1 MQMTRTTI
9 VRKAAAIAVALVAL
23 TVAFVAGT
31 GSAATATQGQPVI
44 AGQGN
49 SQTSFTSLTSLDGT
63 NAGGLNV
70 LANGSGFGGIFA
82 SQGGYGVIGS
92 SYPSGVGVLG
102 STGTY
107 SDICCQGWS
116 GDGVHGLGAL
126 NGVSGETANN
136 TASGVYGQNNGS
148 GYGTAGR
155 ATNGTGVFGEG
166 LIGVLGNSLG
176 AGDGVDGTASNS
188 CCSAVYGLN
197 SGTGNGVAGRADTGT
212 GVLAAST
219 SGTAL
224 KVSGKAQFSR
234 SGLVTITYPAKSKVI
249 TGVPLTAKS
258 LVLATQQKF
267 LAGVYVVAA
276 VPNLSGSSNSFTIYL
291 SKAPGTSAVPKS
303 VTVAWQVIERP

>member
-1 MQMTRTTI
+1 MTGTTI
-9 VRKAAAIAVALVAL
+9 VRKVAAIATALVAL

-31 GSAATATQGQPVI
+31 GSAATATQGQAVI
-44 AGQGN
+44 AGQSNDATMATSITNTTDGEMSSLGN
-49 SQTSFTSLTSLDGT
+49 IALAGVATNGT
-63 NAGGLNV
+63 
-70 LANGSGFGGIFA
+70 
-82 SQGGYGVIGS
+82 GVFGS
-92 SYPSGVGVLG
+92 SYPHVRNVGVLG
-102 STGTY
+102 ISAAGSFTEG
-107 SDICCQGWS
+107 QFWP
-116 GDGVHGLGAL
+116 GDGVHGDGAS
-126 NGVSGETANN
+126 NGVSGVTSNN
-136 TASGVYGQNNGS
+136 GASGVYGQNDGT

-176 AGDGVDGTASNS
+176 AGDGVDGTANNS

-197 SGTGNGVAGRADTGT
+197 SGTGNGVAGQADAGT
-212 GVLAAST
+212 GVLAASN
-219 SGTAL
+219 GGIAL
-224 KVSGKAQFSR
+224 KVDGKAQFSR

-249 TGVPLTAKS
+249 SGLPLTAKS
-258 LVLATQQKF
+258 LAIATVQKY